1 MLSSFLFIPLAE
13 RSHRRVLSHLYPAAL
28 PARRRLRTVPSNLSR
43 GQRKKS
49 HVRRRRGDTGRQ
61 ESYSTCRVL
70 DTRQSLFLYS
80 SRLLLL
86 SSSRCAETCIKTRK
100 KIAQNENS
108 LGALRGWLLRRR
120 FGADRSTS
128 LTPPPAPPALFFFC
142 HCNLSF
148 CFLFFQFHFARY
160 TLSAVPSFVTPL
172 FFFNSNFGLPAFAI
186 YRAVSCGAQ
195 VVRAN
200 DESIRTLI
208 SRMHNTFFF
217 LAFRYGK

>member
-128 LTPPPAPPALFFFC
+128 LPPPPRPSSSIFLLPLQSFVLFLIFFTSTSPATPCLPC
-142 HCNLSF
+142 PRSLLLSF
-148 CFLFFQFHFARY
+148 F
-160 TLSAVPSFVTPL
+160 
-172 FFFNSNFGLPAFAI
+172 
-186 YRAVSCGAQ
+186 
-195 VVRAN
+195 
-200 DESIRTLI
+200 SIRTSVCLH
-208 SRMHNTFFF
+208 SRYIE
-217 LAFRYGK
+217 RYPAERR